1 MYKREHIEAAA
12 FFMEKCALGT
22 CMSDSGVILDFIEAM
37 PEIAAEFGSDEE
49 IFDLLNS
56 QEVIEESDVIRCV
69 ECWWFVRHS
78 ECSDVDGEELC
89 EDCV

>member
-12 FFMEKCALGT
+12 FFMEKCVLGT
-22 CMSDSGVILDFIEAM
+22 CMSDSEVILDFIEAM

-56 QEVIEESDVIRCV
+56 Q
-69 ECWWFVRHS
+69 
-78 ECSDVDGEELC
+78 
-89 EDCV
+89 